1 MANRLYEFVE
11 LLRSYHQGRR
21 GFQDYI
27 IVAAD
32 LGENALLTEHPH
44 DDNLPEHGGMD
55 FVERLVQCAEC
66 QFLRWNE
73 FNSVQETHATPF
85 PDHVEARKLAGPF
98 RSKRFTKM
106 HRARAQLFV
115 L

>member
-21 GFQDYI
+21 GFQDHK

-32 LGENALLTEHPH
+32 LGENAFLAKHPH

-55 FVERLVQCAEC
+55 FVECLIQCAEC
-66 QFLRWNE
+66 QILRWNE
-73 FNSVQETHATPF
+73 FDSVQETHATHF
-85 PDHVEARKLAGPF
+85 ADHVEYRKLAAQL
-98 RSKRFTKM
+98 RSQRFTKM